1 MLTCPP
7 VRTMKSMALISLS
20 ASATASNCAR
30 HAYADHRLPQE
41 TQLEW
46 IGDRNNLH
54 DTLLDEALGPLPDGR
69 MSYATIA
76 KQVGLSE
83 AAVRQRAQRLIEQG
97 VMQIVAVTDPL
108 QLGFAW
114 EAMVGVRVSGNIEAI
129 ADALGKIEAIDFIVL
144 TGGKF
149 DIILEVVAESDD
161 QLIDLTNTIRSIP
174 GVVGS
179 ETLVYL
185 STRKQAYSWGVR

>member
-1 MLTCPP
+1 MTKP
-7 VRTMKSMALISLS
+7 VHLDDKSKKIIALL
-20 ASATASNCAR
+20 
-30 HAYADHRLPQE
+30 Q
-41 TQLEW
+41 Q
-46 IGDRNNLH
+46 
-54 DTLLDEALGPLPDGR
+54 DGR
-69 MSYATIA
+69 MSYTAIA
-76 KQVGLSE
+76 AEVGLSE

-114 EAMVGVRVSGNIEAI
+114 EAMIGVRVSGNIEAI
-129 ADALGKIEAIDFIVL
+129 ADTLGKIEAIDFIVL

-149 DIILEVVAESDD
+149 DIILELVAESDD
-161 QLIDLTNTIRSIP
+161 QFIDLTDTIRSIP

>member
-1 MLTCPP
+1 MLAGSARIDQTDP
-7 VRTMKSMALISLS
+7 VTKPVHLDDTSKAIIALL
-20 ASATASNCAR
+20 
-30 HAYADHRLPQE
+30 QK
-41 TQLEW
+41 
-46 IGDRNNLH
+46 
-54 DTLLDEALGPLPDGR
+54 DGR

-76 KQVGLSE
+76 KEVGISE

-114 EAMVGVRVSGNIEAI
+114 EAMVGVRVSGDIQAI
-129 ADALGKIEAIDFIVL
+129 ADELDTFEAIDFIVL
-144 TGGKF
+144 TGGRF
-149 DIILEVVAESDD
+149 DIILEVVAESDE
-161 QLIDLTNTIRSIP
+161 QLLDLTNTIRDIP

>member
-1 MLTCPP
+1 MTRP
-7 VRTMKSMALISLS
+7 VHLDDKSKKIIALL
-20 ASATASNCAR
+20 
-30 HAYADHRLPQE
+30 Q
-41 TQLEW
+41 Q
-46 IGDRNNLH
+46 
-54 DTLLDEALGPLPDGR
+54 DGR
-69 MSYATIA
+69 MSYTAIA
-76 KQVGLSE
+76 AEVGLSE

-129 ADALGKIEAIDFIVL
+129 ADTLGKIEAIDFIVL
-144 TGGKF
+144 TGGRF
-149 DIILEVVAESDD
+149 DIILELVAESDD
-161 QLIDLTNTIRSIP
+161 QFIDLTDTIRSIP

>member
-1 MLTCPP
+1 MLVTLCQVPRGHGAEGRRLAGSGRIVQTDP
-7 VRTMKSMALISLS
+7 VTRPVHLDDKSKKIIALL
-20 ASATASNCAR
+20 
-30 HAYADHRLPQE
+30 Q
-41 TQLEW
+41 Q
-46 IGDRNNLH
+46 
-54 DTLLDEALGPLPDGR
+54 DGR
-69 MSYATIA
+69 MSYTAIA
-76 KQVGLSE
+76 AEVGLSE

-129 ADALGKIEAIDFIVL
+129 ADTLGKIEAIDFIVL
-144 TGGKF
+144 TGGRF
-149 DIILEVVAESDD
+149 DIILELVAESDD
-161 QLIDLTNTIRSIP
+161 QFIDLTDTIRSIP